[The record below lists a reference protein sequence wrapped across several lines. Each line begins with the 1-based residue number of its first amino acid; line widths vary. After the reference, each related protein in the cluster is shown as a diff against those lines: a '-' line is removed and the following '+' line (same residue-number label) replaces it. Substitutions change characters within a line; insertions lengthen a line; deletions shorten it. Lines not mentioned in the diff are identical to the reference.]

1 MAITQASLENSLS
14 MGRTARQDGAV
25 LPRAAFL
32 SEQGL
37 IFGAAYE
44 SRAVIADGSPA
55 PVIDDPVTQYVPSA
69 RPGCRAP
76 HVWLRRDAAPLSTVD
91 LFGPRFVLLT
101 GARGDA
107 WVAALQGLAGP
118 SYPPL
123 AAHMIGGG
131 GTRWDTDGSDTD
143 GSDTEGSDTDGA
155 WANAYGVGED
165 GAVLVRP
172 DGHVAWRS
180 ASGVDAPAE
189 VLRAALDGVLA
200 HGKAA
205 PVQRA

>member
-14 MGRTARQDGAV
+14 MGRTARQDSAV

-44 SRAVIADGSPA
+44 SAAVIGDGSAA
-55 PVIDDPVTQYVPSA
+55 PLIDDPVTHYVPSA

-76 HVWLRRDAAPLSTVD
+76 HVWLRHDGAPISTID

-101 GARGDA
+101 GGRGAAWLDA
-107 WVAALQGLAGP
+107 VAANAGP
-118 SYPPL
+118 ARPPL
-123 AAHMIGGG
+123 VAHMIGGD
-131 GTRWDTDGSDTD
+131 GTLMDGDA
-143 GSDTEGSDTDGA
+143 A
-155 WANAYGVGED
+155 WADAYGVADD

-172 DGHVAWRS
+172 DGHVAWRC
-180 ASGVDAPAE
+180 AAGVDAPPEAMQ
-189 VLRAALDGVLA
+189 AALDGVLGRA
-200 HGKAA
+200 NKRSA
-205 PVQRA
+205 PGA

>member
-1 MAITQASLENSLS
+1 
-14 MGRTARQDGAV
+14 
-25 LPRAAFL
+25 
-32 SEQGL
+32 
-37 IFGAAYE
+37 
-44 SRAVIADGSPA
+44 
-55 PVIDDPVTQYVPSA
+55 
-69 RPGCRAP
+69 
-76 HVWLRRDAAPLSTVD
+76 
-91 LFGPRFVLLT
+91 
-101 GARGDA
+101 
-107 WVAALQGLAGP
+107 
-118 SYPPL
+118 
-123 AAHMIGGG
+123 MIGGG